1 MPFVHDVCPRV
12 LGYYGRGKMNS
23 TVFSLAVH
31 SFTKYR
37 ADTFYPTFMG
47 SGASAPIDQ
56 VIEPADNTER
66 FKKKFLETI
75 FSANSGPSSFIET
88 NRFLYSYELRQVRVI
103 KESVDFA
110 VDHNNTSTNAI
121 IRKGS

>member
-1 MPFVHDVCPRV
+1 
-12 LGYYGRGKMNS
+12 
-23 TVFSLAVH
+23 
-31 SFTKYR
+31 
-37 ADTFYPTFMG
+37 MG

-56 VIEPADNTER
+56 VIEPADNTEG